1 MKKKDIE
8 KLIFAA
14 LVILAALVVIFVT
27 VAICAPTKRSTASQR
42 VDLDCVTQL
51 KKNPLKECAR

>member
-8 KLIFAA
+8 KLIFVA

-27 VAICAPTKRSTASQR
+27 IAIYAPTKRSTASQR
-42 VDLDCVTQL
+42 VDLDCVTKL